1 MKDSKITL
9 SSILL
14 TSALLCA
21 TLSGCKSS
29 SQDNIGVTPPLSPD
43 EQSYEEVYLSQIEYY
58 EEVIKDLEDKLLA
71 EKEHGYIS
79 NTEYQLR
86 IDELQSSIALL
97 NEKIESINNQSQSTS
112 SSSNEICESEPQN
125 NNIYNNEENRPA
137 TETLSSN
144 SDYKYKVENG
154 FITISAYIG
163 NSKTVIIP
171 STINGMKVTG
181 IGEEAFKNCTAE
193 RIIIPD
199 TVTHIEWFAFHSCRD
214 LCEITIPASVISI
227 AHGAF
232 DMCRAD
238 LIIKCKESSYAMA
251 YAKSWG
257 FIAITE

>member
-58 EEVIKDLEDKLLA
+58 EQVIKDLEDKLLA

-97 NEKIESINNQSQSTS
+97 NEKIESINKQSTS
-112 SSSNEICESEPQN
+112 SSESHESEPQN

-137 TETLSSN
+137 TESLSSKG
-144 SDYKYKVENG
+144 DYKYKVENG
-154 FITISAYIG
+154 CITITAYTG

-171 STINGMKVTG
+171 STINGTKVTG

-193 RIIIPD
+193 RIVISD
-199 TVTHIEWFAFHSCRD
+199 TITHIDWFAFRSCRN

-238 LIIKCKESSYAMA
+238 LIIKCKESSYAEA